1 MKTSIAGNGSK
12 RDSIL
17 AAAQKVFTARGYHSA
32 RTAEIA
38 RMAGVA
44 EGTLY
49 NYFGSREAI
58 FISLFET
65 RWQDFTDRV
74 RRRIFGID
82 DPSDKL
88 KAIFGEALK
97 LFTLN
102 KSLAQ
107 MFLLESTPGG
117 LFLDGTVA
125 HRVADF
131 LDLIEE
137 IIEDGKASGKYHPG
151 LDARAARMVIF
162 GTVQGILLS
171 RVLADKA
178 SADVRKR
185 FRISMTKAAGTIK
198 IILKSGLGAPAP

>member
-1 MKTSIAGNGSK
+1 MKTSIAANGRK
-12 RDSIL
+12 REAIL

-38 RMAGVA
+38 RTAGVA

-49 NYFGSREAI
+49 NYFGSREEI
-58 FISLFET
+58 FVSLFET

-74 RRRIFGID
+74 RRRIAGVE

-88 KAIFGEALK
+88 KAIFSEALK

-102 KSLAQ
+102 KALAQ
-107 MFLLESTPGG
+107 MFLLENTPGG
-117 LFLDGTVA
+117 LFRDGIVA

-137 IIEDGKASGKYHPG
+137 IIEEGKRSGKYHPD
-151 LDARAARMVIF
+151 LDARSARMVIY
-162 GTVQGILLS
+162 GTVQGILLA

-178 SADVRKR
+178 SPAVRRR
-185 FRISMTKAAGTIK
+185 FRISMTKAARTIK
-198 IILKSGLGAPAP
+198 IILKSGLGAPSP

>member
-1 MKTSIAGNGSK
+1 MKTTMAGHGAK

-17 AAAQKVFTARGYHSA
+17 AAAQKVFTARGFHSA
-32 RTAEIA
+32 GTAEIA

-49 NYFGSREAI
+49 NYFGSREDI

-74 RRRIFGID
+74 RRRISGIA
-82 DPSDKL
+82 DPSEKL

-102 KSLAQ
+102 KALAQ
-107 MFLLESTPGG
+107 MFLLENTPGSV
-117 LFLDGTVA
+117 FLAGSVA

-131 LDLIEE
+131 LDMIEGIVE
-137 IIEDGKASGKYHPG
+137 EGKRSGKYHPD
-151 LDARAARMVIF
+151 LDARSARMVIY

-171 RVLADKA
+171 RVLSDKA
-178 SADVRKR
+178 SPDVRRR
-185 FRISMTKAAGTIK
+185 FRISMTKAARTIK